1 MLEVKAGT
9 IQLRQQ
15 DSKKAQLWLLCPKFS
30 NQRKRSRIFIAMLEK
45 YPICMRSHYYT
56 CQAGQQQ
63 LMQKEEGSLNSV
75 EAEGI
80 LNKHRIWR
88 HLDDAPMQ
96 NWLLIAVFVFDR
108 LIVVAKKNTCTI
120 FPVQISLSR
129 KACISCSSLELSLK
143 LYHTGAD
150 LAWLHVNLFQNHLFL
165 HQLTHNMTKDCSLI
179 HQFRTLKLQAQ
190 NMLLLLFWHSKQFLY
205 KTCSELVFF
214 MHWTGKS
221 IVG

>member
-165 HQLTHNMTKDCSLI
+165 HQLTHNMTKDCSLNY
-179 HQFRTLKLQAQ
+179 QFSTWKLQAQ
-190 NMLLLLFWHSKQFLY
+190 NIRRTYCVHK
-205 KTCSELVFF
+205 LVFVLTF
-214 MHWTGKS
+214 RTIYVHKMFWAFY
-221 IVG
+221 VLNW